1 MPSDNKQRE
10 QESRKDLE
18 LKRIEEETRRL
29 SEVSES
35 RKMTTVVLNP
45 GNIHTKEVA
54 INNQESI
61 HSIIP

>member
-45 GNIHTKEVA
+45 GNIYTKEVA

-61 HSIIP
+61 ISIIP